1 MRYEE
6 RRNWEL
12 YWLVDP
18 LDGTVEFIKG
28 NNEFTVN
35 IALMENNVC
44 MGAVIYVPYFEKMY
58 VAGRGGGAFLKEH
71 IAPDAAAAFA
81 RRAIGADMRYMHET
95 GVLDDDGLMG
105 DGEYD
110 EDDAFEALFAEM
122 TDGLED
128 DGEIGRIAQMLDA
141 YMEARQDFM
150 EENGLADD

>member
-1 MRYEE
+1 MDNVMQGY
-6 RRNWEL
+6 
-12 YWLVDP
+12 D
-18 LDGTVEFIKG
+18 LD
-28 NNEFTVN
+28 
-35 IALMENNVC
+35 AAVC
-44 MGAVIYVPYFEKMY
+44 QIGKAIGK
-58 VAGRGGGAFLKEH
+58 AAKT
-71 IAPDAAAAFA
+71 APDAAAAFA
-81 RRAIGADMRYMHET
+81 RRAIEADMRYMHET

>member
-1 MRYEE
+1 MDNVMQGY
-6 RRNWEL
+6 
-12 YWLVDP
+12 D
-18 LDGTVEFIKG
+18 LD
-28 NNEFTVN
+28 
-35 IALMENNVC
+35 A
-44 MGAVIYVPYFEKMY
+44 AVRQIGK
-58 VAGRGGGAFLKEH
+58 AIGKAAKT
-71 IAPDAAAAFA
+71 APDAAAAFA
-81 RRAIGADMRYMHET
+81 RRAIEADMRYMHET

-110 EDDAFEALFAEM
+110 EDDAFEAIFAEI

>member
-1 MRYEE
+1 MDNVMQGY
-6 RRNWEL
+6 
-12 YWLVDP
+12 D
-18 LDGTVEFIKG
+18 LD
-28 NNEFTVN
+28 
-35 IALMENNVC
+35 A
-44 MGAVIYVPYFEKMY
+44 AVRQIGK
-58 VAGRGGGAFLKEH
+58 AIGKEAKA
-71 IAPDAAAAFA
+71 APDAAAAFA
-81 RRAIGADMRYMHET
+81 RRAIEADMRYMHET

-110 EDDAFEALFAEM
+110 EDDAFEAIFAEM

>member
-1 MRYEE
+1 MDNVMQGY
-6 RRNWEL
+6 
-12 YWLVDP
+12 D
-18 LDGTVEFIKG
+18 LD
-28 NNEFTVN
+28 
-35 IALMENNVC
+35 AAVC
-44 MGAVIYVPYFEKMY
+44 QIGKAIGK
-58 VAGRGGGAFLKEH
+58 AAKT
-71 IAPDAAAAFA
+71 APDAAAAFA
-81 RRAIGADMRYMHET
+81 RRAIEADMRYMHET

-141 YMEARQDFM
+141 YMEARQNFM

>member
-1 MRYEE
+1 MDNVMQGY
-6 RRNWEL
+6 
-12 YWLVDP
+12 D
-18 LDGTVEFIKG
+18 LD
-28 NNEFTVN
+28 
-35 IALMENNVC
+35 AAVC
-44 MGAVIYVPYFEKMY
+44 QIGKAIGK
-58 VAGRGGGAFLKEH
+58 AAKA
-71 IAPDAAAAFA
+71 APDAAAAFA
-81 RRAIGADMRYMHET
+81 RRAIEADMRYMHET

-105 DGEYD
+105 EGEYD

>member
-1 MRYEE
+1 MSDVMQGY
-6 RRNWEL
+6 
-12 YWLVDP
+12 D
-18 LDGTVEFIKG
+18 
-28 NNEFTVN
+28 
-35 IALMENNVC
+35 MEA
-44 MGAVIYVPYFEKMY
+44 AVSQIGK
-58 VAGRGGGAFLKEH
+58 AICKAAKA
-71 IAPDAAAAFA
+71 APDTAAAFA
-81 RRAIGADMRYMHET
+81 RRAIEADMRYMHET

>member
-1 MRYEE
+1 MDNVMQGY
-6 RRNWEL
+6 
-12 YWLVDP
+12 D
-18 LDGTVEFIKG
+18 LD
-28 NNEFTVN
+28 
-35 IALMENNVC
+35 AAVC
-44 MGAVIYVPYFEKMY
+44 QIGKAIGK
-58 VAGRGGGAFLKEH
+58 AAK
-71 IAPDAAAAFA
+71 ATPDAAAAFA
-81 RRAIGADMRYMHET
+81 RRAIEADMRYMHET

-105 DGEYD
+105 EGEYD